1 MQISGLSEK
10 GGASVTGVDLS
21 RQQSASELRALN
33 DLYDRYGLVIF
44 RDQKLTKRQLVDAT
58 HIFGGPQLDPPVT
71 APDPEVHGIV
81 VISTRGAMGTVMP
94 EEERDVVL
102 GDIEWHT
109 DEGYIEVPNR
119 GKMLY
124 AIDVPEKG
132 GMTGFIDCQRAYDDL
147 PQDTKH
153 RLDSLHVVQSWRNA
167 EKDIEKNKKFRVDAD
182 LMKMDAF
189 PDLVWRA
196 VHEHPN
202 TGKKILNVVPLW
214 ATRFVELPGPD
225 GDTLLQQMKA
235 HLKQE
240 RYIYW
245 HKYRTG
251 DVCLWD
257 NWRFLHAAS
266 GTPARYKRTLWS
278 VVIQGGPQFGHLYQP
293 EPIQARQ
300 AS

>member
-1 MQISGLSEK
+1 MQISGLSQK
-10 GGASVTGVDLS
+10 GGASVTGVDLA
-21 RQQSASELRALN
+21 RQHSASERRELN
-33 DLYDRYGLVIF
+33 DLYDEYGLVIF
-44 RDQKLTKRQLVDAT
+44 RDQKLTKQQLVDAT
-58 HIFGGPQLDPPVT
+58 YIFGGPQLDPPVT
-71 APDPEVHGIV
+71 ARDPEVHGIV
-81 VISTRGAMGTVMP
+81 VISTRGAMGNVMP
-94 EEERDVVL
+94 EEEKDVVL

-147 PQDTKH
+147 PQATKD

-167 EKDIEKNKKFRVDAD
+167 EKDIEKNKKYRVDAG

-196 VHEHPN
+196 VHPHPN
-202 TGKKILNVVPLW
+202 TGRRVLNVVPLW
-214 ATRFVELPGPD
+214 ATRFVELQGPE
-225 GDTLLQQMKA
+225 GDTLLQEMKT

-240 RYIYW
+240 KYIYW
-245 HKYRTG
+245 HQYRTG

-266 GTPARYKRTLWS
+266 GTPARYKRTVWS
-278 VVIQGGPQFGHLYQP
+278 VVIEGGPRFGYP
-293 EPIQARQ
+293 YNPQAVQTRQ